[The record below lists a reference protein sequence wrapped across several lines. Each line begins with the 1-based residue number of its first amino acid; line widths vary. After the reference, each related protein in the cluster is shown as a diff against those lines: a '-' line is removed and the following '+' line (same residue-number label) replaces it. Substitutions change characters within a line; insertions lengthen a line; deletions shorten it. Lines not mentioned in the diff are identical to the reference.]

1 MFPGSCVSGLYFAHP
16 DAKYTLVGPLN
27 KDQFEDY
34 SERKGQALEETE
46 RWLAPNRGY

>member
-1 MFPGSCVSGLYFAHP
+1 MTPGSCVSGLYFGHP

-34 SERKGQALEETE
+34 SVRKAQSLETTE